1 MTDIIT
7 SIKNYDLDLLQKSTS
22 PEIVNEKIF
31 KIFPD
36 DSKPLWTPLIKVS
49 TLKKDREDKK
59 RYDGITIKKN
69 EDADCKLAQILI
81 DNGANIN
88 DKDRNGNTAL
98 HYCIYY
104 KNYKLMEL
112 LVNNGADVNVQDN
125 NGSTPLHLAIK
136 KNYANGRHNED
147 YYTKFLIDNKADRY
161 IKDNNGES
169 YVSLLF
175 GVDNNYR

>member
-7 SIKNYDLDLLQKSTS
+7 SIKTYDLDLLQKSIS
-22 PEIVNEKIF
+22 PDTVNEKIF
-31 KIFPD
+31 KIFED

-49 TLKKDREDKK
+49 TLKNYREDKK
-59 RYDGITIKKN
+59 KYDGITINKN
-69 EDADCKLAQILI
+69 EDDDCKLAQIII

-98 HYCIYY
+98 HYAIYY

-136 KNYANGRHNED
+136 RSEKYFED
-147 YYTKFLIDNKADRY
+147 YYSKFLIDNNADKD
-161 IKDNNGES
+161 IKDNNGE
-169 YVSLLF
+169 
-175 GVDNNYR
+175 NYFNFIK